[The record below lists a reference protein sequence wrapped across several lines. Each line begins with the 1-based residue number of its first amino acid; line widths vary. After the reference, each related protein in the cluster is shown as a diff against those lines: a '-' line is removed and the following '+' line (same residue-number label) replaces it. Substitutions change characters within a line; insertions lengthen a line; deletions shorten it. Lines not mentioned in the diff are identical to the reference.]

1 VPGPYPESVDTERL
15 HLRLFRADDIDAYE
29 RILADPAVIRWL
41 GGEPTEDMRREAWW
55 SMAMHA
61 GHWVLRGFGIWA
73 VTLRGSDEMI
83 GRAGLWHPVWWPE
96 PEAAWTFAREH
107 WGNGYATEVGREA
120 LHLAFNALSLDHVVS
135 YIRHD
140 NVRSIRVAEKRGGR
154 LEQRTVQHGV
164 ETLVY
169 GYAAAAGR

>member
-1 VPGPYPESVDTERL
+1 VRGQYPQTVDTERL
-15 HLRLFRADDIDAYE
+15 HLRLFRADDIDAYQ
-29 RILADPAVIRWL
+29 RILSDPEVIRWI
-41 GGEPTEDMRREAWW
+41 GAGPIDDMRREAWS

-73 VTLRGSDEMI
+73 VTLRNSDEMI
-83 GRAGLWHPVWWPE
+83 GRAGLWHPAWWPE

-120 LHLAFNALSLDHVVS
+120 LHLAFTALNLDHVVS

-140 NVRSIRVAEKRGGR
+140 NVRSMRVAEKLGGR
-154 LEQRTVQHGV
+154 LERTTVRHGA

-169 GYAAAAGR
+169 GYNTASSG

>member
-1 VPGPYPESVDTERL
+1 MPNPYPETLETERL
-15 HLRLFRADDIDAYE
+15 HLRLFRAGDIEAYE
-29 RILADPAVIRWL
+29 RIIADPEVIRWL
-41 GGEPTEDMRREAWW
+41 GGEPPEDLRREAWW
-55 SMAMHA
+55 SMSMHA
-61 GHWVLRGFGIWA
+61 GQWVLRGFGIWA

-107 WGNGYATEVGREA
+107 WGKGYATEVGRVA
-120 LHLAFNALSLDHVVS
+120 LEVGFSALGLAHAVS

-140 NVRSIRVAEKRGGR
+140 NARSIRVAEKLGGR
-154 LEQRTVQHGV
+154 LEQRTVSHGV

-169 GYAAAAGR
+169 GYSAPARR